1 MRVRDNTLRANSLE
15 HQGQFHRT
23 LGRTRSADFEQA
35 ASTEAVKSRQISL
48 LFVFSLQTPPVPKDE
63 LLHSGLPTDPNPARI
78 SATTKRLLP
87 PKHDQDKQ
95 VQKSRREDF
104 VVVVFKSKSAD
115 LTETPLPAD
124 LQNKTVL
131 FLQAAT
137 SSSRAHFLSE

>member
-1 MRVRDNTLRANSLE
+1 MRGRDNTLRANGLE

-35 ASTEAVKSRQISL
+35 TSTEAVKSLQLSL
-48 LFVFSLQTPPVPKDE
+48 LFVFSSQLANTSSPQSQK
-63 LLHSGLPTDPNPARI
+63 LLNLGLPTDPTPARI

-104 VVVVFKSKSAD
+104 FVVVFKSKSAD
-115 LTETPLPAD
+115 LTETPLQAD
-124 LQNKTVL
+124 LQNKMVL
-131 FLQAAT
+131 FL
-137 SSSRAHFLSE
+137 